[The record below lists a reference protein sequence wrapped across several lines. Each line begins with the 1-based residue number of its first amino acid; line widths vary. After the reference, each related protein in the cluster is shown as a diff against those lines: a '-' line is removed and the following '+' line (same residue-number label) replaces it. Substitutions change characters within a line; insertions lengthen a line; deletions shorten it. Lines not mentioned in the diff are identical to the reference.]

1 MSTFLDTNCLLRYLL
16 ADIEDQFETVCQ
28 HVENGA
34 CTSPEF
40 IAECVYVLGGTV
52 YGFDR
57 TDVANTMTAPG
68 MTSPAS
74 TSPPCATP
82 FEPIGTT
89 RLISPTV
96 CWRHAS
102 SWKAPPCLPS
112 TKSSTDCWRNSR
124 NPSPSAPLRGELF
137 PLAYTRAVALAG
149 AQAMAHNTECF
160 MKSRGLRKPVRYG
173 NSVAVRIRHVGHAHL
188 RRGERGSAASL
199 ARCSRASRTALSA
212 CFWPSPAAS

>member
-57 TDVANTMTAPG
+57 TDVANTMIALLDDI
-68 MTSPAS
+68 ACEHES
-74 TSPPCATP
+74 TMRYALELYRNHS
-82 FEPIGTT
+82 
-89 RLISPTV
+89 LVSPTAS
-96 CWRHAS
+96 WRHAS

-112 TKSSTDCWRNSR
+112 TKSSTNC
-124 NPSPSAPLRGELF
+124 
-137 PLAYTRAVALAG
+137 
-149 AQAMAHNTECF
+149 
-160 MKSRGLRKPVRYG
+160 
-173 NSVAVRIRHVGHAHL
+173 
-188 RRGERGSAASL
+188 
-199 ARCSRASRTALSA
+199 
-212 CFWPSPAAS
+212 